1 MVKYV
6 LQSLSNFLRL
16 SLIEEK
22 NARGGAKV
30 LSRGFGPSRDKPIR
44 KTGEPLQVNQA
55 INGIKAEVE
64 EAIGRRCIVKADKGR
79 KRIITK
85 KGVIENA
92 FEDVFTVRINNEFDV
107 ERTVSFTYTD
117 VLTSTVQL
125 TVF

>member
-1 MVKYV
+1 MI
-6 LQSLSNFLRL
+6 F
-16 SLIEEK
+16 
-22 NARGGAKV
+22 
-30 LSRGFGPSRDKPIR
+30 SRDHKPIR

-85 KGVIENA
+85 KGIIENA
-92 FEDVFTVRINNEFDV
+92 FDDVFTVRINNDFDV